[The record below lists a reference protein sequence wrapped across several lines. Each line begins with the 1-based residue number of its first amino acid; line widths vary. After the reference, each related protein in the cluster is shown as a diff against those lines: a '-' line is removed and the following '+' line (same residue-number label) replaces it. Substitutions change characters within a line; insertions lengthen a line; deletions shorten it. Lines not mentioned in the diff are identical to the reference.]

1 VAGATDAV
9 AADGVVAIVRLDDLS
24 GAVPLAEALGR
35 GGIRAIEFTF
45 TNRLAAR
52 AIESVRDALGDRA
65 LVGAGTV
72 LDAETARTAILAGAA
87 FVVTPTVS
95 LPVIEL
101 CQRYAI
107 PTVIGA
113 FTPTEILTA
122 WQAGAD
128 FVKVFPASAGGPRYL
143 KDVRGPLPQVRL
155 IPTGGVGKENAADFI
170 AAGAAAIAVGG
181 NLVDPKLVRS
191 GAWDQLE
198 ARAGALVDIVRV
210 ARGGRSAAQ

>member
-1 VAGATDAV
+1 MAAAAEAIAT
-9 AADGVVAIVRLDDLS
+9 DGVVAIVRLDDLS
-24 GAVPLAEALGR
+24 GAVPLTEALGR

-52 AIESVRDALGDRA
+52 VIESVRDALGDRT

-72 LDAETARTAILAGAA
+72 LDAETARIAILAGAE
-87 FVVTPTVS
+87 FVVTPVMS
-95 LPVIEL
+95 LPVIEM

-113 FTPTEILTA
+113 FTATEILAA
-122 WQAGAD
+122 WQAGAN

-155 IPTGGVGKENAADFI
+155 IPTGGVSKDNAAAFI
-170 AAGAAAIAVGG
+170 AAGAAAVAVGS
-181 NLVDPKLVRS
+181 NLVDPKLVRA
-191 GAWDQLE
+191 GDWDALE
-198 ARAGALVDIVRV
+198 SRAGELIDIVRV
-210 ARGGRSAAQ
+210 ARGGRTAE